1 MADGVAGN
9 ILAVN
14 RSAAWPCN
22 CGQCGQCKKQL
33 PTLPT
38 KERKPAKREKA
49 PTLFVDNVDNVPAC
63 FLLLPEL
70 RRAAPLPYIGI
81 FLRSKKIIIHIVHTS
96 PQTAPR
102 FNPAWTIRAFSHC
115 PLIVHIVHISRLKL
129 ITL

>member
-1 MADGVAGN
+1 VDNVDNAKIN
-9 ILAVN
+9 YPHCP
-14 RSAAWPCN
+14 RE
-22 CGQCGQCKKQL
+22 K
-33 PTLPT
+33 
-38 KERKPAKREKA
+38 RKTGKREKRRQ
-49 PTLFVDNVDNVPAC
+49 LVDNVDNVPAC

-70 RRAAPLPYIGI
+70 RRAAPLLYIGI
-81 FLRSKKIIIHIVHTS
+81 FLRSNKIIIHIVHTS